1 MAEVLL
7 FHHACGR
14 TEGVL
19 AFADRLREAGH
30 VVHAPDLF
38 DGHTFPSV
46 ELGVT
51 HAQQVGFGALLVRGV
66 AAAEGLPE
74 AIVPIG
80 FSLGV
85 LPAQMLAQTRPG
97 VRAAVLAHSCVP
109 PGEFADAWPEGVPV
123 HVHAMDRDP
132 WFVDEGD
139 LEAAEQLVASTP
151 DAELFLYPG
160 DRHLFADS
168 SLPSYDESAAGLML
182 QRVTA
187 LLDRVG

>member
-1 MAEVLL
+1 MRELELPEQYDAI
-7 FHHACGR
+7 
-14 TEGVL
+14 L
-19 AFADRLREAGH
+19 ATLK
-30 VVHAPDLF
+30 
-38 DGHTFPSV
+38 
-46 ELGVT
+46 
-51 HAQQVGFGALLVRGV
+51 QQVRGAHLRAHRSVNTELI
-66 AAAEGLPE
+66 GLYWR
-74 AIVPIG
+74 IG
-80 FSLGV
+80 KTILEQQRQAGWGSKV
-85 LPAQMLAQTRPG
+85 VER
-97 VRAAVLAHSCVP
+97 LAHDLRREFPEMTGLSRSNLMYMRS
-109 PGEFADAWPEGVPV
+109 FADAWPEGVPV